1 MPSFDGA
8 ALGRSAAGGCAP
20 AARPRIVDGRSVSG
34 SGDPVRIGETRSA
47 RYVTQPGDCVRL
59 GGPGPEWT
67 DKPPVVASYV
77 LIRLCEQY
85 CMAVLLE
92 TMPRGYCSVGSGQ
105 HLNHRGPIAI
115 GAEIETTVR
124 CAEAAGL
131 RSRWDVTVR
140 DAHSVVGEGWMTF
153 ALVEKAGFEARHV
166 APKYDMLTRSAAG
179 NTYSA
184 GSTGT

>member
-1 MPSFDGA
+1 MPSFNGA
-8 ALGRSAAGGCAP
+8 ALGRSAADGCAP
-20 AARPRIVDGRSVSG
+20 AVRPRIVDGRRVFG
-34 SGDPVRIGETRSA
+34 PGELVRVGETRCV

-105 HLNHRGPIAI
+105 HLKHRGPIAI

-131 RSRWDVTVR
+131 RSRWEFTVR
-140 DAHSVVGEGWMTF
+140 DPHSVVGEGWMTF
-153 ALVEKAGFEARHV
+153 AVVEKAGFEARHV
-166 APKYDMLTRSAAG
+166 TPKYAMLTRSAAG
-179 NTYSA
+179 NASA
-184 GSTGT
+184 AGNIGT